1 MEAIVKAMGIR
12 SINSKEGYDNLRNAL
27 EALIYEA
34 DKMKL
39 LDNPMDNNEYVR
51 EIARLA
57 KLSADYED
65 NVLKITPL

>member
-1 MEAIVKAMGIR
+1 MGTIVKGIGLK
-12 SINSKEGYDNLRNAL
+12 SINSKEGYDNLRNTL
-27 EALIYEA
+27 DELIREA

-39 LDNPMDNNEYVR
+39 LDNPMANNEYVR